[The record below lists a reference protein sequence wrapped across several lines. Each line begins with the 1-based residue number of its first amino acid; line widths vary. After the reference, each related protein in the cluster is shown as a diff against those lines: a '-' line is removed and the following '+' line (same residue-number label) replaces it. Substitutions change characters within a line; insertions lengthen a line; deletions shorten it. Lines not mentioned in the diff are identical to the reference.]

1 MKTLSIHDIPSVT
14 REQMI
19 EVDRLMIEHYQI
31 SLIQMMENAG
41 RNLALLACRRFLA
54 DQPKNRAIAILA
66 GSGGNGGG
74 ALVAAR
80 HLHNWGAKV
89 TVFLSKSPARM
100 TPVPSHQLSI
110 LQHMNVPGCAA
121 ENSVLEG
128 RFDLIID
135 GLIGYS
141 LNGAPKGT
149 TAALIEQANAHT
161 APVLS
166 LDVPSGLSA
175 NDAGGEAADS
185 ILAAATL
192 TLALP
197 KQGLFTPEARAVVG
211 EIYLADISVPTE
223 LYQSPSL
230 LLEVP
235 TLFGPHT
242 LLRLI
247 G

>member
-1 MKTLSIHDIPSVT
+1 MKTVSIHDIPSVN

-100 TPVPSHQLSI
+100 TPVPSHQLSS
-110 LQHMNVPGCAA
+110 LQHMNVPGCTA
-121 ENSVLEG
+121 ENGVLKG
-128 RFDLIID
+128 SFDLIID

-149 TAALIEQANAHT
+149 TAVLIEQANAHT

-175 NDAGGEAADS
+175 NAGGEAPAS

-230 LLEVP
+230 QLEVP